1 MYDFENEREIVGYAY
16 DANGI
21 ATHAAS
27 IIPDPEPGILMDG
40 LAEQFSSAGLKASI
54 RIVREPWL
62 AHLREEYYELERGTR
77 LEEAWSKFEHEFHAD
92 DAVEVF
98 TRYAA
103 AFHPRTV
110 IHHVNLSTGCSQ
122 GDWVELI
129 MWLEA
134 DVIDSQWTKY
144 MARDMPLIVRQAK
157 ATEYAYN
164 FLTAHCEEFE
174 QAATGE
180 AYGIALHELDV
191 HVSYDG
197 DPLDSGGNDHT
208 ISFELGLPEDECW
221 GYIGRDYAVEAA
233 KELLPK

>member
-16 DANGI
+16 DTNGI

-27 IIPDPEPGILMDG
+27 IIPDPEPMILMEG
-40 LAEQFSSAGLKASI
+40 LAEQFRSAGLYANI

-62 AHLREEYYELERGTR
+62 AHLRKEYYELERGTR
-77 LEEAWSKFEHEFHAD
+77 LDEAWDRFSEEYDSD
-92 DAVEVF
+92 DAVEIF

-110 IHHVNLSTGCSQ
+110 IHHVNLTTGCSQ

-134 DVIDSQWTKY
+134 DVIDGQWTRY
-144 MARDMPLIVRQAK
+144 QALDMPLNVRQAK

-164 FLTAHCEEFE
+164 CLTAHCEEFE

-180 AYGIALHELDV
+180 AYGIALHGLDIS
-191 HVSYDG
+191 VSYDG
-197 DPLDSGGNDHT
+197 DQVVGGNAHT
-208 ISFELGLPEDECW
+208 INFELGVAEDECW

>member
-1 MYDFENEREIVGYAY
+1 MTDFENEREIVGYAY
-16 DANGI
+16 DTNGI

-27 IIPDPEPGILMDG
+27 IIPDPEPMILMEG
-40 LAEQFSSAGLKASI
+40 LATQFSNAGLNANI
-54 RIVREPWL
+54 RIVREPRL
-62 AHLREEYYELERGTR
+62 AHLRKEYYELERGTR
-77 LEEAWSKFEHEFHAD
+77 LDKAWDRFSEEYASD
-92 DAVEVF
+92 DAVEIF

-110 IHHVNLSTGCSQ
+110 IHHVNLNTGCSQ

-134 DVIDSQWTKY
+134 DVIDKEWTNHQ
-144 MARDMPLIVRQAK
+144 ARDMPLNVRQAK

-180 AYGIALHELDV
+180 AYGVALHELIV
-191 HVSYDG
+191 NISYDG
-197 DPLDSGGNDHT
+197 DPVDDGNAHT
-208 ISFELGLPEDECW
+208 IRFDLGLPEDECW

>member
-1 MYDFENEREIVGYAY
+1 MYDFENEREIVGYAH

-27 IIPDPEPGILMDG
+27 IIPDPEPMILMEG
-40 LAEQFSSAGLKASI
+40 LAEQFRIAGLYANI

-62 AHLREEYYELERGTR
+62 AHLRKEYYELERGTR
-77 LEEAWSKFEHEFHAD
+77 LDEAWDRFSEEYDHD
-92 DAVEVF
+92 DAVEIF

-110 IHHVNLSTGCSQ
+110 IHPVNLSTGCSQ

-134 DVIDSQWTKY
+134 DVIDNQWTHY
-144 MARDMPLIVRQAK
+144 QARDMPLNVRQAR
-157 ATEYAYN
+157 ATEQAYN
-164 FLTAHCEEFE
+164 CLKGHCEEFE
-174 QAATGE
+174 KAATGE

-197 DPLDSGGNDHT
+197 DPLDGGNDHT
-208 ISFELGLPEDECW
+208 ISFELGLPEDECC
-221 GYIGRDYAVEAA
+221 GYIGDGYATEAA
-233 KELLPK
+233 RELLPK